1 MKPLAIAAA
10 SFATGFALLAAPPVL
25 ADFAFKVPVE
35 IRDAPAIEQFRVE
48 CHVARSLHMGM
59 PNRQTVI
66 ARGYSRYQR
75 ITGGEFTGT
84 VTVEAKAG
92 GFYGASEGRYWMCVL
107 EVQGRTQTGG
117 RFSTRWD
124 LFETMYKEATGTGIK
139 EAVPLVQGEV
149 TR

>member
-1 MKPLAIAAA
+1 MKLAALAA
-10 SFATGFALLAAPPVL
+10 SAAALLAAAPAA
-25 ADFAFKVPVE
+25 ADFTFKVPVE
-35 IRDAPAIEQFRVE
+35 IRDAPALEQFRVE
-48 CHVARSLHMGM
+48 CHVARSLHMGK

-66 ARGYSRYQR
+66 ARGYSRYER
-75 ITGGEFTGT
+75 ITGGAYTGA

-92 GFYGASEGRYWMCVL
+92 GFHGASEGRYWMCVL

-117 RFSTRWD
+117 RFTTRWD
-124 LFETMYKEATGTGIK
+124 LFEMMYKEATGGGIK

>member
-1 MKPLAIAAA
+1 MKLLALAAA
-10 SFATGFALLAAPPVL
+10 SAALVAASPAA
-25 ADFAFKVPVE
+25 ADFTFKVPVE
-35 IRDAPAIEQFRVE
+35 IRDAPALEQFRVE
-48 CHVARSLHMGM
+48 CHVARSLHMGK

-66 ARGYSRYQR
+66 ARGYSRYER
-75 ITGGEFTGT
+75 ITGGDYTGT

-117 RFSTRWD
+117 RFTTRWD
-124 LFETMYKEATGTGIK
+124 LFEMMYKEATGGGIK